1 MPAASL
7 GPDNPLPSLGGCL
20 PYRLQN
26 LYNRD
31 RKPRAFK
38 SAVLENDFL
47 RATFLPELGGRL
59 WSLIH
64 KPSGRELLYCNP
76 VFQPG
81 ALAVCNA
88 WFSGGVE
95 WNCCTGGHTPL
106 TCSPLFAAR
115 VAGPNGTPILRLYE
129 FERKLKVPYQL
140 DVMLPDNSPWL
151 FVRVKLT
158 NPTAQPLEMYWWSN
172 IAVPET
178 PDLRVLA
185 PADGALRWSYDGK
198 MDRIPMPYDSER
210 NDFSYPVNSPGSA
223 DFFWDIPQKQRK
235 WEAALDGEG
244 RGLIHASTAALSG
257 RKLFV
262 WGMGPGG
269 RHWQEFLSVPG
280 QPYIEIQGGLMPTQG
295 QKLPMAQGSEIAWVE
310 AYGLMEADPKLVHG
324 ADWNVAWRDVDDR
337 LERLMPSGT
346 LDRALTEMAPTSLRA
361 PDEMLFRGSGWG
373 ALEDKRRGQAGE
385 APMHSEALVFDDY
398 SLGPDQ
404 APWLELL
411 RRGALPESDAP
422 VSWMTQVEWQA
433 LLENARKKNWLTHL
447 HLGVIYYQAGHVD
460 RARKAWDESLALRP
474 SAWAWRCLAMA
485 ERHDKRLVE
494 AADLWLK
501 SYRIMPGLAPL
512 AVECCQSLIDA
523 GRSGEMLALLD
534 EMPDDV
540 RRTGRISLLEAKAA
554 LATDDLERVEAI
566 LYDATLTVANVFEGE
581 LSLSDTWYGLHEKR
595 ISRDTGAII
604 DDALR
609 ERVKKEFPPPKN
621 LDFRMA
627 AVKRK

>member
-20 PYRLQN
+20 PYRVQN
-26 LYNRD
+26 QYDRD
-31 RKPRAFK
+31 RKPRSFK

-106 TCSPLFAAR
+106 TCSPVFAAR
-115 VAGPNGTPILRLYE
+115 VSGPNGTPVLRLYE
-129 FERKLKVPYQL
+129 FERKLEVPYQL

-158 NPTAQPLEMYWWSN
+158 NPTAQPLQMYWWSN

-178 PDLRVLA
+178 PDLRVLS
-185 PADGALRWSYDGK
+185 PADGALRWSYEGK
-198 MDRIPMPYDSER
+198 MDRIPMPYDSEH

-223 DFFWDIPQKQRK
+223 DFFWDIPANQRK

-244 RGLIHASTAALSG
+244 KGLVHASTAALLG

-269 RHWQEFLSVPG
+269 RHWQEFLSVPD

-295 QKLPMAQGSEIAWVE
+295 QKLPMAQGTEIAWVE

-324 ADWNVAWRDVDDR
+324 VDWNVAGVMWTIDSNVSCQ
-337 LERLMPSGT
+337 LGLWTGFLMRWHQQACAPLRKCCSGAT
-346 LDRALTEMAPTSLRA
+346 DGVRWKM
-361 PDEMLFRGSGWG
+361 
-373 ALEDKRRGQAGE
+373 
-385 APMHSEALVFDDY
+385 
-398 SLGPDQ
+398 
-404 APWLELL
+404 
-411 RRGALPESDAP
+411 RGA
-422 VSWMTQVEWQA
+422 
-433 LLENARKKNWLTHL
+433 
-447 HLGVIYYQAGHVD
+447 G
-460 RARKAWDESLALRP
+460 
-474 SAWAWRCLAMA
+474 
-485 ERHDKRLVE
+485 RLVRHQCTRKPSCSTTVHS
-494 AADLWLK
+494 DLTK
-501 SYRIMPGLAPL
+501 HRGL
-512 AVECCQSLIDA
+512 
-523 GRSGEMLALLD
+523 
-534 EMPDDV
+534 
-540 RRTGRISLLEAKAA
+540 
-554 LATDDLERVEAI
+554 
-566 LYDATLTVANVFEGE
+566 NF
-581 LSLSDTWYGLHEKR
+581 
-595 ISRDTGAII
+595 
-604 DDALR
+604 
-609 ERVKKEFPPPKN
+609 
-621 LDFRMA
+621 
-627 AVKRK
+627 